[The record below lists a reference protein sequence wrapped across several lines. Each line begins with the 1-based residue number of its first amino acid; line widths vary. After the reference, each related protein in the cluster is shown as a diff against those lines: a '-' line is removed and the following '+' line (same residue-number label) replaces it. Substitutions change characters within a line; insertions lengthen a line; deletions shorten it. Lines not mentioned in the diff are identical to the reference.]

1 MTTVLP
7 DRNTRR
13 HRLAAALAVV
23 IVSAVAFFSSCLPP
37 QADRPTAFTGN
48 RNYAKRPQPKIRI
61 PGLEARIHAL
71 INKERQKH
79 GLSRLA
85 WDDRLGRIAREHSRD
100 MAKRNYFSHDSPEGH
115 DFSYRY
121 GKAGYTCTVE
131 EIADGKILSIYT
143 GGENIFQ
150 NNLYNSITTVNGVA
164 YYDWNKEEEIAET
177 TVQGWMNSPGH
188 RKNILT
194 PQWRREGIGIFVA
207 PDDKVYITQ
216 NFC

>member
-1 MTTVLP
+1 MTRMLP

-13 HRLAAALAVV
+13 HRLAAALAT
-23 IVSAVAFFSSCLPP
+23 IIIAALALLPSCLPLQSDHASAVA
-37 QADRPTAFTGN
+37 GN
-48 RNYAKRPQPKIRI
+48 RKYAKGAQPKIRI
-61 PGLEARIHAL
+61 PDLEARIHAL

-85 WDDRLGRIAREHSRD
+85 WDDRLSRIAREHSRD

-121 GKAGYTCTVE
+121 QRGGYTCAVR
-131 EIADGKILSIYT
+131 GRGVIYT

-150 NNLYNSITTVNGVA
+150 NNLYNSVTTVNGVA
-164 YYDWNKEEEIAET
+164 YYDWNREEEIAET
-177 TVQGWMNSPGH
+177 TVQGWMNSTGH

-194 PQWRREGIGIFVA
+194 PHWEREGIGIVVA

>member
-1 MTTVLP
+1 MTRMLP
-7 DRNTRR
+7 DRNTRCR
-13 HRLAAALAVV
+13 RLAAALATV
-23 IVSAVAFFSSCLPP
+23 IIAALALLPACLPP
-37 QADRPTAFTGN
+37 QSDHASAVAGN
-48 RNYAKRPQPKIRI
+48 GKYAKRARPKIRI

-85 WDDRLGRIAREHSRD
+85 WDDRLGRVARGHSRD
-100 MAKRNYFSHDSPEGH
+100 MAERNYFSHDSPEGH

-121 GKAGYTCTVE
+121 REGGYSCAVR
-131 EIADGKILSIYT
+131 GQGVIYT
-143 GGENIFQ
+143 GAENILQ
-150 NNLYNSITTVNGVA
+150 NNLYNSATTVNGVA
-164 YYDWNKEEEIAET
+164 YYDWNSEEELAET
-177 TVQGWMNSPGH
+177 TVQGWMNSAGH

-194 PQWRREGIGIFVA
+194 PYWEREGIGIFVA